1 MSKLSREKII
11 EFEERYQ
18 AKTYSKRPVVIVKG
32 SGAIVWDENGREY
45 IDCVGGHGVCVVGHC
60 HPKVVEAIREQA
72 ERLIT
77 CPGIFYNDARA
88 ELVEKLVKIAPKGLN
103 RVFLCNSGAEAVE
116 CAIKLARKYTGKK
129 GIIATVKGF
138 HGRTMGALSATWE
151 AKYRKPFEPLVPGF
165 THVPFGDA
173 EAVRA
178 AINNETAAVL
188 VEPIQGEGGVNV
200 PPREYLKELR
210 EICDEKSVLLIF
222 DEVQT
227 GFGRTGEMFAC
238 MHWNVVPD
246 VMTMAKAIAGG
257 VPMGATLARED
268 VMLSLKETEHASTFG
283 GNPLACAA
291 ANAAIDVIVEER
303 LPERAR
309 KLGGILKEDL
319 DEMKESSKLIRMV
332 RGLGLMIGVELR
344 LRCRE
349 YVFKAMERGILL
361 LTSGLNVIRL
371 LPPLVIEEE
380 QVRRVSQVL
389 SEVLVM

>member
-1 MSKLSREKII
+1 
-11 EFEERYQ
+11 
-18 AKTYSKRPVVIVKG
+18 
-32 SGAIVWDENGREY
+32 
-45 IDCVGGHGVCVVGHC
+45 
-60 HPKVVEAIREQA
+60 
-72 ERLIT
+72 
-77 CPGIFYNDARA
+77 
-88 ELVEKLVKIAPKGLN
+88 
-103 RVFLCNSGAEAVE
+103 
-116 CAIKLARKYTGKK
+116 
-129 GIIATVKGF
+129 
-138 HGRTMGALSATWE
+138 
-151 AKYRKPFEPLVPGF
+151 
-165 THVPFGDA
+165 
-173 EAVRA
+173 
-178 AINNETAAVL
+178 
-188 VEPIQGEGGVNV
+188 
-200 PPREYLKELR
+200 
-210 EICDEKSVLLIF
+210 
-222 DEVQT
+222 
-227 GFGRTGEMFAC
+227 
-238 MHWNVVPD
+238 
-246 VMTMAKAIAGG
+246 
-257 VPMGATLARED
+257 MGATLARED

>member
-178 AINNETAAVL
+178 AINN
-188 VEPIQGEGGVNV
+188 
-200 PPREYLKELR
+200 
-210 EICDEKSVLLIF
+210 
-222 DEVQT
+222 
-227 GFGRTGEMFAC
+227 
-238 MHWNVVPD
+238 
-246 VMTMAKAIAGG
+246 
-257 VPMGATLARED
+257 
-268 VMLSLKETEHASTFG
+268 
-283 GNPLACAA
+283 
-291 ANAAIDVIVEER
+291 
-303 LPERAR
+303 
-309 KLGGILKEDL
+309 
-319 DEMKESSKLIRMV
+319 
-332 RGLGLMIGVELR
+332 
-344 LRCRE
+344 
-349 YVFKAMERGILL
+349 
-361 LTSGLNVIRL
+361 
-371 LPPLVIEEE
+371 
-380 QVRRVSQVL
+380 
-389 SEVLVM
+389 

>member
-210 EICDEKSVLLIF
+210 EICDEKGVLLIF

-246 VMTMAKAIAGG
+246 VMTVAKAIAGG